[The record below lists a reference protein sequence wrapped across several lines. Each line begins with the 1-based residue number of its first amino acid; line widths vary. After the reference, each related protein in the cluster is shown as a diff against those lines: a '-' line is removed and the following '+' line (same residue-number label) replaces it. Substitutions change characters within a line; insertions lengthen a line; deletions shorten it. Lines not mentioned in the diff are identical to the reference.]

1 MKNKIIVPVDFEQQ
15 SIKNLDW
22 AKYFASKNNSQIV
35 VTHIIETANFFKK
48 IFQDADFESK
58 VVEQAKQ
65 KLKAL
70 VDEHIPQ
77 NIVSHTSVEKG
88 KPYEVIEDLAD
99 EFEPLMVILGRNE
112 DPKKNKKYLGS
123 NTLHIIN
130 ETDYPV
136 VTTFGEQSPESSEN
150 TILLPLDLTKS
161 VEEQITVAFEFAKI
175 LKSKIKA
182 ITIDRVDSVAHD
194 AQMLVK
200 MNQIKDYFE
209 KNNIP
214 VDTEIIEDKETN
226 PATIINKIADEIKPV
241 LTVIMLRSESN
252 FKNFFIGSVARD
264 IIENCNAPVLSV
276 KPWDRTEEENP
287 VFKTIV
293 NPFNIL

>member
-22 AKYFASKNNSQIV
+22 AKHFARINNSQIV
-35 VTHIIETANFFKK
+35 VTHIIENTGFFKK
-48 IFQDADFESK
+48 IFNDNDLENKIISEAKENLKK
-58 VVEQAKQ
+58 VVA
-65 KLKAL
+65 
-70 VDEHIPQ
+70 EHIPEE
-77 NIVSHTSVEKG
+77 ITSHTSVEKG

-99 EFEPLMVILGRNE
+99 EFEPLMIILGRNE
-112 DPKKNKKYLGS
+112 NPEKNKKYLGS

-136 VTTFGEQSPESSEN
+136 VTTFGSQSPENSKN

-161 VEEQITVAFEFAKI
+161 IEEQITVAYEFANI
-175 LKSKIKA
+175 LKANIKA
-182 ITIDRVDSVAHD
+182 ITIDRIDSVAHD

-200 MNQIKDYFE
+200 LNQLKEYFE
-209 KNNIP
+209 KQNIKIE
-214 VDTEIIEDKETN
+214 TQIIDDKETN
-226 PATIINKIADEIKPV
+226 PAEIINKIADELKPV
-241 LTVIMLRSESN
+241 LTIIMLREESN

-276 KPWDRTEEENP
+276 KPWNRNEEENP